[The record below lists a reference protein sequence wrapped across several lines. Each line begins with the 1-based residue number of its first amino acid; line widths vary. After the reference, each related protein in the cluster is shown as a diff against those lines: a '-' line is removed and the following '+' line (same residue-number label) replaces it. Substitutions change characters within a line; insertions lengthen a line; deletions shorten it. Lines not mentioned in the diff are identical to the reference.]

1 MLVCK
6 YWHFLLCGGLFFF
19 TGISYTHAYVDQM
32 QLDLLTHYESPLR
45 WDNIEGGANLIS
57 GPDPEY
63 SMEYGMHII
72 PLEPGKTVKVKM
84 PENTMLRVFSPDT
97 CAPLDPLNFSIS
109 NGTGLHASLAV
120 PMTPDRLSALIV
132 PPTDDPAMCRIFL
145 PAHTERCL
153 KIALFTSRQKTQET
167 LAPFRTLLPLAG
179 ESVAISQKK
188 TPGTQKFWHV
198 NTGRPLGL
206 NLEGPA
212 RIAIETRLLYPP
224 LEQSRRIRYF
234 LQVSM
239 DDQPFATLNFETP
252 PETSKKI
259 FMDGTPIVCGR
270 VQSAFLNI
278 PQGSHSLNIHPRSD
292 LIVRILKQ
300 DDPDYLFS
308 KLNAPESYETTWE
321 KLMSSGKS
329 NLSGDKT
336 SDSTKP
342 NASLSE
348 IETIAQQMVRDN
360 ARPQGGL
367 SGAFLMEQQAKRR
380 PDAPG
385 VKKIATDLY
394 AAHTFFRDLLPCTKP
409 GLDSQKSFRFI
420 LPRLKRRQ
428 DHNMTVATQHAD
440 RLYGLVQES
449 AFLKIP
455 TDKARPLV
463 YKLPKRTAP
472 SRLRIMVAPQNVS
485 RKFFIKFNNRTSHA
499 PVQTTTQSLPTQD
512 PASIIQ
518 HPIPSTQHPE
528 PDGHPPIT
536 FTVDPCYEAPSK
548 DFRITPA
555 EAGLALNMLRHRPG
569 IQRKNK
575 MSESAPPPYPPGQQ
589 PLVPPLS
596 HDKNAPGHHKPDK
609 NRHKV
614 SPYKNHNY
622 LAESALYLDP
632 LIKPA
637 FIELSLPTDVD
648 GFTLW
653 GENSTGMA
661 AVQYLDSLPYRMSES
676 EYLQAIKT
684 AGPPQD
690 LFTDFA
696 AFLSSNQGTDDTATT
711 FKKMVKSDLKSH
723 WAPLVRMI
731 RANGALFSAGQGK
744 LLPEPESSTTLSQA
758 RITLLTK
765 KARDL
770 EAHHQPLP
778 ALEKWSELFRNT
790 TGKIRSDAAFKM
802 VDQLILL
809 GETYLAETLLR
820 QLFLKSTPLVSDQA
834 FQRLVSCYQKGSADK
849 KFLPLYSARAV
860 RYPTPENFKILSEQL
875 FKDGHFPH
883 AMMLATTIPSPVKPT
898 PLLLKTA
905 GRLGWFKVY
914 VDLVKKLKHPEDI
927 AYWQGLGMLYQAEYD
942 RACDLLDNA
951 GKKGE
956 AIKTAVLE
964 GLAIKDLLFSR
975 GREKRIQGILAWES
989 WSSNLP
995 GDHSWQNAS
1004 HGVLD
1009 YDGAVMVYSEPRDL
1023 YSKALRATP
1032 LKPVKARFYGP
1043 LKLKI
1048 TTRVLHGQEN
1058 TLPRSGWFNIRHNE
1072 KIYEIPIINNLPV
1085 QGLSMVGEKNLLP
1098 GRSITQ
1104 EFHLDPGVNE
1114 IEVNTRTMHL
1124 ITTFHILRPVMPLAG
1139 ILPKL
1144 NMDTVK
1150 AVMKGNFKT
1159 TSGLLPN
1166 PPCNAILNSNLS
1178 FTSPMAQIKNNACS
1192 NMSSSLFTPS
1202 RVEKFF
1208 KIEPVLN
1215 IEVFRQ
1221 SRDNNNLATCNANRP
1236 VNKPV
1241 NVNDPFKKESSCQ
1254 ANLAYDSSPYI
1265 RQSYFPVSPISWE
1278 ALNSKRHDV
1287 PMDEKQND
1295 PPPNISGEKEKV
1307 FKQMTALVKAAEEN
1321 PEDMLSI
1328 EADARQ
1334 LFSKHSHLPGLGS
1347 LLQKI
1352 TQHTAW
1358 KPVSMVQANA
1368 GIASIPMET
1377 WHPES
1382 ETLRVRKSLFPQIFI
1397 GEQVITKENDL
1408 VFFMDNI
1415 KPVVIKAEV
1424 SPIDLP
1430 ILQPAPMSF
1439 FYQVDGHPPEFIT
1452 LMPGFPDYQ
1461 LSEHVARG
1469 THRLTLG
1476 ITESY
1481 SNQFLKVKF
1490 CEVRSSTG
1498 TCTDLELDRTPRR
1511 SFYTATHKDPVM
1523 VNVLGPAWIRIDQ
1536 HKQKETWT
1544 RHQYIKTG
1552 WQRLALVPDKNEKE
1566 ALFRI
1571 HQRRLKNTKRD
1582 PSPNPVRPVS
1592 INYDTL
1598 PTAHGDFKSDKP
1610 IENVWF
1616 QDAYPLG
1623 SQEDGTW
1630 SLNASYKK
1638 PFSVQEDSDVES
1650 QDHQYEVSAT
1660 HYYHDEDLPGYFKT
1674 SVLSRFKEQEGPTL
1688 GVLEDFFYYP
1698 RQTSLGFNIKST
1710 FYMQKPDADNF
1721 DFFASGT
1728 GEYAGL
1734 IKARIFQKRSLGLK
1748 SFHIPSFSLFGR
1760 ILSMDDADEY
1770 PDHQVDSDV
1779 FSTYKNDHK
1788 TGAGLSDYAAFRPW
1802 LDTVWFL
1809 QGGVNSNDNFNLFNP
1824 DNVKI
1829 QVGWKQLVGNVN
1841 ANIKYRHA
1849 YYFSDEDRDH
1859 DIKRNHVDLD
1869 LLWNQWMPD
1878 QRRLALGLK
1887 LSQDLDNNES
1897 SILFSLSWFFSQG
1910 RGLKDIRPGELDFHT
1925 IHQRDIPQTK
1935 NNSIWTD

>member
-1 MLVCK
+1 MLMLVCK
-6 YWHFLLCGGLFFF
+6 YWQFLLLGVFFFF
-19 TGISYTHAYVDQM
+19 TGISYAHASLDQM
-32 QLDLLTHYESPLR
+32 QLDLLTHYELPLR
-45 WDNIEGGANLIS
+45 WDNIEGGSNLIS

-63 SMEYGMHII
+63 SMAYGMHII
-72 PLEPGKTVKVKM
+72 PLEPGEAVKVKM
-84 PENTMLRVFSPDT
+84 PENTTLRVFSPDSCT
-97 CAPLDPLNFSIS
+97 PLDPLKFSIS
-109 NGTGLHASLAV
+109 NGTGLHASLKV

-145 PAHTERCL
+145 PAHAQSCL
-153 KIALFTSRQKTQET
+153 KIALFTSRQKTQKT

-179 ESVAISQKK
+179 ESVAISQEK

-198 NTGRPLGL
+198 NTDRPLGL

-239 DDQPFATLNFETP
+239 DDQPFAALNFETP

-270 VQSAFLNI
+270 VQSAFLKI
-278 PQGSHSLNIHPRSD
+278 SKGSHSLNIQPRSD
-292 LIVRILKQ
+292 LIVRILQQ
-300 DDPDYLFS
+300 DNPDYLFS
-308 KLNAPESYETTWE
+308 KLNAPDSYETTWDQ
-321 KLMSSGKS
+321 LMSSGKS
-329 NLSGDKT
+329 NLSGDKR
-336 SDSTKP
+336 SDPTKP
-342 NASLSE
+342 DVRLSE

-367 SGAFLMEQQAKRR
+367 AGAFFMEQQAKKR

-385 VKKIATDLY
+385 VKKMARNLY

-440 RLYGLVQES
+440 RLYSLVQES

-455 TDKARPLV
+455 IDEARPLV
-463 YKLPKRTAP
+463 YRFPQRTAP
-472 SRLRIMVAPQNVS
+472 SRLRILVTPQDVS
-485 RKFFIKFNNRTSHA
+485 QKFFIKFNNRTSYA
-499 PVQTTTQSLPTQD
+499 PVQTTTQSLPPQD

-518 HPIPSTQHPE
+518 DPTPSTQTPE
-528 PDGHPPIT
+528 PGPHTPIT

-548 DFRITPA
+548 EFRITPA

-569 IQRKNK
+569 VQRKNK
-575 MSESAPPPYPPGQQ
+575 M
-589 PLVPPLS
+589 
-596 HDKNAPGHHKPDK
+596 
-609 NRHKV
+609 
-614 SPYKNHNY
+614 
-622 LAESALYLDP
+622 AESALYLDP
-632 LIKPA
+632 LINPA
-637 FIELSLPTDVD
+637 FIELPLPTDVD

-653 GENSTGMA
+653 GEKATGMA

-690 LFTDFA
+690 LFSDFA
-696 AFLSSNQGTDDTATT
+696 AFLSSGQGTDNTDTP
-711 FKKMVKSDLKSH
+711 FEDMVKSDLKSH
-723 WAPLVRMI
+723 WTPLVRMI
-731 RANGALFSAGQGK
+731 RANDARFSAGQGK
-744 LLPEPESSTTLSQA
+744 LLPEPESSTTLSQT
-758 RITLLTK
+758 RIKTLTK
-765 KARDL
+765 KAMDL

-820 QLFLKSTPLVSDQA
+820 QLFLKSTPPVSDQA
-834 FQRLVSCYQKGSADK
+834 FQRLVSFYQKGGADK

-860 RYPTPENFKILSEQL
+860 RYPTPANFKILSEQL
-875 FKDGHFPH
+875 FKEGHFFH
-883 AMMLATTIPSPVKPT
+883 AMMLATPLPLPGKPT

-905 GRLGWFKVY
+905 GRLGWFNVF
-914 VDLVKKLKHPEDI
+914 VDLVKQLKYPADLD
-927 AYWQGLGMLYQAEYD
+927 YWQGLALLYQAEYD
-942 RACDLLDNA
+942 RACVLLDHA
-951 GKKGE
+951 GKKGK

-975 GREKRIQGILAWES
+975 DRKKRIQGILAWES
-989 WSSNLP
+989 WSSDLP
-995 GDHSWQNAS
+995 GDHAWQNAS

-1009 YDGAVMVYSEPRDL
+1009 YDGAVMVYSEPRNL
-1023 YSKALRATP
+1023 YSKAFRATP

-1048 TTRVLHGQEN
+1048 TTRVLHGQKN
-1058 TLPRSGWFNIRHNE
+1058 TLPRSGWFNIKHNE
-1072 KIYEIPIINNLPV
+1072 KNYEIPIVNNLPV
-1085 QGLSMVGEKNLLP
+1085 QGLSMVGGKNFLP

-1104 EFHLDPGVNE
+1104 EVHLGPGVNE
-1114 IEVNTRTMHL
+1114 IEINTRTMHL

-1139 ILPKL
+1139 ILPEL
-1144 NMDTVK
+1144 NMDTVA
-1150 AVMKGNFKT
+1150 AVMKGDFKT
-1159 TSGLLPN
+1159 TSGLHPN
-1166 PPCNAILNSNLS
+1166 TPCNAILNSNLS
-1178 FTSPMAQIKNNACS
+1178 FTLPYNPMLDMELSRPSPMAQIKNNACS
-1192 NMSSSLFTPS
+1192 NISSSLFTPS
-1202 RVEKFF
+1202 RVGSFF

-1215 IEVFRQ
+1215 IETFRQ
-1221 SRDNNNLATCNANRP
+1221 SRDNKTLATCSANGPASVNA
-1236 VNKPV
+1236 
-1241 NVNDPFKKESSCQ
+1241 PFKKESSCQ
-1254 ANLAYDSSPYI
+1254 ADLADDSPPHI

-1287 PMDEKQND
+1287 PMDEKQKSPSPRD
-1295 PPPNISGEKEKV
+1295 ISGEKENV

-1321 PEDMLSI
+1321 PEAMLSI

-1334 LFSKHSHLPGLGS
+1334 LFSRHSHLPGLDS
-1347 LLQKI
+1347 LLKKI

-1358 KPVSMVQANA
+1358 KPISIVQANA
-1368 GIASIPMET
+1368 GIASLPMET
-1377 WHPES
+1377 WQPES
-1382 ETLRVRKSLFPQIFI
+1382 ETLRVRKSLFPQVFI
-1397 GEQVITKENDL
+1397 GEQVISKENDL

-1415 KPVVIKAEV
+1415 KPVVIKAKI
-1424 SPIDLP
+1424 SPMDLP
-1430 ILQPAPMSF
+1430 ILQPAPMTF
-1439 FYQVDGHPPEFIT
+1439 FYQVDDHPPEVIT
-1452 LMPGFPDYQ
+1452 LMPGLPAYQ
-1461 LSEHVARG
+1461 LSEHVTRG
-1469 THRLTLG
+1469 AHRLTLG
-1476 ITESY
+1476 IVESY
-1481 SNQFLKVKF
+1481 SNQLLKVKF
-1490 CEVRSSTG
+1490 CEARSG
-1498 TCTDLELDRTPRR
+1498 TDTCADLKLDRTPRR
-1511 SFYTATHKDPVM
+1511 SFYTATHKDPVI
-1523 VNVLGPAWIRIDQ
+1523 VTVLGPAWIRIDQ
-1536 HKQKETWT
+1536 QKQEDTWT
-1544 RHQYIKTG
+1544 RHQYIKKG
-1552 WQRLALVPDKNEKE
+1552 WQHLALAPDKNEKE
-1566 ALFRI
+1566 ALFRV
-1571 HQRRLKNTKRD
+1571 HQRRMKNPYLD
-1582 PSPNPVRPVS
+1582 PSPPPVRPVI

-1598 PTAHGDFKSDKP
+1598 PTAHGDFKSDEP
-1610 IENVWF
+1610 VENVWF
-1616 QDAYPLG
+1616 QDAYSLG

-1630 SLNASYKK
+1630 SLNVNFKK

-1660 HYYHDEDLPGYFKT
+1660 HFYHDEDLPGYFKT
-1674 SVLSRFKEQEGPTL
+1674 SFLSRFKEQEGATL

-1710 FYMQKPDADNF
+1710 LYMQKPDADTF

-1748 SFHIPSFSLFGR
+1748 SFHIPSFSFFGR
-1760 ILSMDDADEY
+1760 LLSMDDADEY
-1770 PDHQVDSDV
+1770 PDHPVDIDV

-1788 TGAGLSDYAAFRPW
+1788 TGTGLSDYAAFRPW

-1809 QGGVNSNDNFNLFNP
+1809 QAGVNSNDDFNLFNP

-1841 ANIKYRHA
+1841 ATIKYRHA
-1849 YYFSDEDRDH
+1849 YYFSDDDRDH

-1878 QRRLALGLK
+1878 QRRLALGLE
-1887 LSQDLDNNES
+1887 LSQDLDNNEFA
-1897 SILFSLSWFFSQG
+1897 ILFSLSWFFSQG
-1910 RGLKDIRPGELDFHT
+1910 RGLKDIRPGELDFYT
-1925 IHQRDIPQTK
+1925 IHQRDIPQTE
-1935 NNSIWTD
+1935 NNIIW